1 MQRIA
6 CDGDLD
12 QLDAAVSGLPDAPA
26 VFLLHPAEGRP
37 YLARTTLLRR
47 RLLRL
52 LGERAAPSR
61 MLNLRHTVRTIEY
74 CRTGSGLEAALR
86 LYELA
91 RVHFR
96 ENYLETLRL
105 RLPAYLKLT
114 LSNPFPRSMIT
125 THTTGARSLCLGPF
139 RSRASAERF
148 EAAFLDLF
156 QVRRCLED
164 LHPAPDHP
172 GCMYGEMSLCARP
185 CQQAVSADE
194 YAGEVHRAAEF
205 LASGGRSLLHSIQ
218 AARDGCS
225 QQMDFEEAARQH
237 RRLEKVEQVLK
248 LRDEMA
254 RDVEHLHGITVTRSA
269 VPGAV
274 ELGFLRAGHWQ
285 GFQTLAL
292 DATDGKPV
300 SLDRRLR
307 QQIDAAGSRS
317 APPRER
323 QETLALL
330 SRWAYSSWRDGEI
343 VLFDDY
349 NQVPVRRLVHAVHN
363 QVAAGQSD

>member
-12 QLDAAVSGLPDAPA
+12 QLDAAVTGLPDVPA
-26 VFLLHPAEGRP
+26 VFLLHPAQGRP

-61 MLNLRHTVRTIEY
+61 LLNLRHAVRTIEY
-74 CRTGSGLEAALR
+74 CLTGSSLEAALR

-91 RVHFR
+91 RVHFPDD
-96 ENYLETLRL
+96 YLETLRL
-105 RLPAYLKLT
+105 RLPTYLKLT
-114 LSNPFPRSMIT
+114 LNNPFPRTMVT

-139 RSRASAERF
+139 RSRVSAERF

-172 GCMYGEMSLCARP
+172 GCMYGEMGLCARP

-194 YAGEVHRAAEF
+194 YAGEVRRAAEF
-205 LASGGRSLLHSIQ
+205 LSTGGRSLLHTIQ
-218 AARDGCS
+218 TARDSSS

-248 LRDEMA
+248 LRDELA
-254 RDVEHLHGITVTRSA
+254 RDIDHLHAITITRSA
-269 VPGAV
+269 AAGAV

-285 GFQTLAL
+285 GFQTLPL
-292 DATDGKPV
+292 EATDGKPV

-307 QQIDAAGSRS
+307 QHIDAAAARI

-323 QETLALL
+323 QESLALL
-330 SRWAYSSWRDGEI
+330 SRWVYSSWRDGEMI
-343 VLFDDY
+343 LFDSY
-349 NQVPVRRLVHAVHN
+349 EQVPVRRLVHAVHN
-363 QVAAGQSD
+363 QSS